1 MAGKRIL
8 TTRALANMITSDDV
22 YTSDDKLVIP
32 AETVITDDIIAALK
46 EYSIFA
52 IRVKVGED
60 GQTPIMYGETD
71 TSEEADDK
79 IEKSFSGEKEADNDD
94 NEADEEEPLNEEDE
108 QLNEEE
114 INKIIDI
121 LNSSNGQNEVDTIM
135 QLGGLTE
142 NHSEESPKDNGYIRT
157 QDTEEF
163 KVFNKV
169 YLDSIDSLKD
179 TFNNVVMK
187 NEEIDKDAILED
199 VQNVVSKSRN
209 SIHIIDMLQCM
220 RGYNDV
226 TYVHSMNVAL
236 LSNMIGRIIY
246 PDIRDEELDVLTL
259 AGLLH
264 DIGKMMIPDEIIN
277 KKGRLTESEYNI
289 VKTHVLHGNNILK
302 NLNLDPRIAE
312 VAMRHHER
320 CDGSGYPGGYR
331 REQTEPF
338 ARIVAIADTYDAMTS
353 DRVYRPAIC
362 PFDVIHMFE
371 REGII
376 KYDTEYLLPFLEK
389 AVQAYINADVKLTTD
404 EIGRVIMINQNR
416 FSRPVVKVGNEFYD
430 LSEKENAGIS
440 IDKVIM

>member
-404 EIGRVIMINQNR
+404 EIGRVIMINQNE
-416 FSRPVVKVGNEFYD
+416 FSRPVVQVGNEFYD
-430 LSEKENAGIS
+430 LAEEKDIS
-440 IDKVIM
+440 IDKIIM